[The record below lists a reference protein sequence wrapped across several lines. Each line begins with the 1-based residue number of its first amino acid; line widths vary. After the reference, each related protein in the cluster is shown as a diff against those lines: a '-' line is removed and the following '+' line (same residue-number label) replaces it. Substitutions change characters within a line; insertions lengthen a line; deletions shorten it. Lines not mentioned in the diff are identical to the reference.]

1 MSSQGKSLFL
11 SVALHFDAPN
21 RAVNY
26 IHVSGAVFLKK
37 EISKQ
42 LTSITEHLSDQVT
55 NKGKK
60 NSVLFLLPVR
70 PLFLLEQ
77 I

>member
-1 MSSQGKSLFL
+1 MGSQGKSLFL
-11 SVALHFDAPN
+11 SVALHFDAPK

-55 NKGKK
+55 NKEKK
-60 NSVLFLLPVR
+60 TQCFFVACPSSVFA
-70 PLFLLEQ
+70 
-77 I
+77 